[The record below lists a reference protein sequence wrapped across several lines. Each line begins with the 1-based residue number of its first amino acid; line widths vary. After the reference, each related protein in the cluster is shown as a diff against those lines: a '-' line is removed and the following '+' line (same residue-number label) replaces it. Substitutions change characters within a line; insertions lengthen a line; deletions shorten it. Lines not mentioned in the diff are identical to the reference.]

1 VTPQPG
7 NLIRWGARSNPSV
20 SYAMLCGFTDGGC
33 ALNVIISAGRNP
45 CTEVASYPRG
55 AILVQQ
61 DCDEIIA

>member
-1 VTPQPG
+1 
-7 NLIRWGARSNPSV
+7 
-20 SYAMLCGFTDGGC
+20 MLCGFTDGGG